1 MSYTLYED
9 TKNSQIKSRKQL
21 QSVTESL
28 EFLSTKFDTL
38 EKECDKQN
46 EKTRK
51 LEENIEKLEERNKL
65 LVESVHD
72 LEQYSRR
79 NCLRLLGVKETKN
92 GNTDEVTIK
101 TLREEM

>member
-79 NCLRLLGVKETKN
+79 NCLRLHGFMV
-92 GNTDEVTIK
+92 
-101 TLREEM
+101 